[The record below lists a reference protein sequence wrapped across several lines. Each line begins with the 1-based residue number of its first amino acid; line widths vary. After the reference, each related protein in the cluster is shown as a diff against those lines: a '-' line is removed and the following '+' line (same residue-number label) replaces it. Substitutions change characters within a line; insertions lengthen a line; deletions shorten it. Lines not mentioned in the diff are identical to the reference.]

1 MLALYKTVIPI
12 PGYLELELILKVTLW
27 YFYIGKQ
34 LSFTSPTVCQ
44 DQNTVNDQFK
54 LICKYDTANMNNYPL
69 FFKAKDISIAEI
81 RLMLSVFEFI
91 VFS

>member
-44 DQNTVNDQFK
+44 DQNTVNYQFK
-54 LICKYDTANMNNYPL
+54 LICKYDTVNMNNYPL
-69 FFKAKDISIAEI
+69 FFRLKISA
-81 RLMLSVFEFI
+81 LQKLD
-91 VFS
+91 